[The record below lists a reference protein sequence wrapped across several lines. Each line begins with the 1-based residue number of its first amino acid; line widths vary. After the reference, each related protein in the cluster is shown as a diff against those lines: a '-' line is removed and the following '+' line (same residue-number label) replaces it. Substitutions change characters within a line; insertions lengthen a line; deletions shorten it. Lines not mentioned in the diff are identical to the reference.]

1 MVFLPILRSD
11 FYPCWIIQYFLWK
24 NMIRRMKD
32 RINKGRK
39 ATSME
44 LVRKFVKYN
53 LKQLEKQFE
62 HGNVF

>member
-1 MVFLPILRSD
+1 
-11 FYPCWIIQYFLWK
+11 
-24 NMIRRMKD
+24 MIRRMKD